1 MKRMLALIL
10 ALILLVSLSL
20 VMTSCTAKPKT
31 GVEVLQDVRVRK
43 ALSLAI
49 DRDYL
54 NETVW
59 NSSRMPA
66 YALVP
71 EGIIDTGVGTD
82 FRKAGGDLMTS
93 DYEKAVVEAKAL
105 LKQAGFADGKNFPV
119 LELAYNTNTG
129 HQQVC
134 EAVQA
139 MWKENLGITVEL
151 ASMEWNAFTEYRK
164 TADCEIARQGWLAD
178 YADASSFF
186 DLFLTDAGTNDGHYS
201 NAEYDKLVKEAKTS
215 TDQAK
220 RAELYHKAEKIIMDD
235 MPMIPIVFYAD
246 DLLAQTS
253 YTGYGVTATGNK
265 MFFAVSKPET
275 TVCVGSQPET
285 LDPNMNQTVDGMIY
299 VSHLFEGIYRQNV
312 DGSFSLGQAKEVKQD
327 GTKYTVTLRDDIFWS
342 DGKPVTAH
350 DFVFSW
356 RRLVD
361 PATASPY
368 GYIGADFF
376 KNGNDVLGGTVAPDQ
391 LSVKAIDD
399 KTLEFELA
407 SEFPFTNE
415 LLAFPSLMPLRED
428 IVSAASDSW
437 STVPETLISNGRY
450 VCDTIANESQI
461 ILKKNDKYWDNTS
474 TTVTTITFKLMSD
487 DNAILAAFKAG
498 ELDLVDSFP
507 SDELATLESTPEF
520 HRFGNLGLYYLQL
533 NNAGPVEAK

>member
-10 ALILLVSLSL
+10 ALIMLVSLTL

-31 GVEVLQDVRVRK
+31 GVEVLLDVRVRK

-54 NETVW
+54 NKTVW
-59 NSSRMPA
+59 NSSRVPA

-71 EGIIDTGVGTD
+71 EGIVDTGVGTD
-82 FRKAGGDLMTS
+82 FRKKGGDLINT
-93 DYEKAVVEAKAL
+93 DYAKAVDEAKAL
-105 LKQAGFADGKNFPV
+105 LKQAGFPDGKNFPI
-119 LELAYNTNTG
+119 LELAYNTSTE

-139 MWKENLGITVEL
+139 MWKDKLGITVEL
-151 ASMEWNAFTEYRK
+151 ASMEWNAFTAYRK
-164 TADCEIARQGWLAD
+164 TADSEIARQGWLAD

-201 NAEYDKLVKEAKTS
+201 NANYDKLVKEAKTS

-220 RAELYHKAEKIIMDD
+220 RADLYHQAEKIIMDD

-246 DLLAQTS
+246 DVLSQTS
-253 YTGYGVTATGNK
+253 YTGYGVTSTGNK
-265 MFFAVSKPET
+265 MFFAVSKPDT
-275 TVCVGSQPET
+275 TVCIGSQPAT
-285 LDPNMNQTVDGMIY
+285 LDPNMNETVDGMIY
-299 VSHLFEGIYRQNV
+299 VTHLFEGIYRQNV
-312 DGSFSLGQAKEVKQD
+312 DGSFSLGQATEVKHE

-342 DGKPVTAH
+342 DGKPVTAN

-361 PATASPY
+361 PATASSY

-376 KNGNDVLGGTVAPDQ
+376 KNGNDVLSGTITPDQ
-391 LSVKAIDD
+391 LSVKAVND

-428 IVSAASDSW
+428 IVSAAPESW
-437 STVPETLISNGRY
+437 STVPATLISNGRFI
-450 VCDTIANESQI
+450 CDTIDNENQI
-461 ILKKNDKYWDNTS
+461 IMKKNAAYWDNTS
-474 TTVTTITFKLMSD
+474 TTVNTITFKLMSD
-487 DNAILAAFKAG
+487 DNATLAAFKAG
-498 ELDLVDSFP
+498 ELDMIDRFP
-507 SDELATLESTPEF
+507 SDELASLEATPEF

-533 NNAGPVEAK
+533 NNAGPVKAK

>member
-1 MKRMLALIL
+1 MKRLLALIL
-10 ALILLVSLSL
+10 TLTLLVGLTL
-20 VMTSCTAKPKT
+20 AMTSCAAKPKT

-49 DRDYL
+49 DREYI
-54 NETVW
+54 NKTVW
-59 NSSRMPA
+59 NDSRMPA

-71 EGIIDTGVGTD
+71 EGIMDTAVGTD
-82 FRKAGGDLMTS
+82 FRKVGGNLMSS
-93 DYEKAVVEAKAL
+93 DYASAVIEAKAL
-105 LKQAGFADGKNFPV
+105 LKEAGFADGKNFPI
-119 LELAYNTNTG
+119 LEFSYNTNTG
-129 HQQVC
+129 HQQVA
-134 EAVQA
+134 ELVQA

-151 ASMEWNAFTEYRK
+151 TSMEWNAFTEYRK
-164 TADCEIARQGWLAD
+164 TSACEVARQGWLAD

-201 NAEYDKLVKEAKTS
+201 NTEYDKLVKEAKVS
-215 TDQAK
+215 TDPVK
-220 RAELYHKAEKIIMDD
+220 RADLYHQAEKIIMND

-246 DLLAQTS
+246 DLLAQTA
-253 YTGYGVTATGNK
+253 YQGYGVTSTGNK
-265 MFFAVSKPET
+265 MFFAVNKADT
-275 TVCVGSQPET
+275 AVCVGSQPET

-299 VSHLFEGIYRQNV
+299 VTHLFEGIYRQNV
-312 DGSFSLGQAKEVKQD
+312 DGSFSLGQAKEVTHV
-327 GTKYTVTLRDDIFWS
+327 GTKYTVVLRDDIFWS
-342 DGKPVTAH
+342 DGEPVKAQ
-350 DFVFSW
+350 DFVYSW

-376 KNGNDVLGGTVAPDQ
+376 KNGNDVLSGTITPDQ

-437 STVPETLISNGRY
+437 STKPETLIGNGRL
-450 VCDTIANESQI
+450 VCETIENENQI
-461 ILKKNDKYWDNTS
+461 IMKKNDKYWDSAS
-474 TTVTTITFKLMSD
+474 TTVNSITFKLMSD
-487 DNAILAAFKAG
+487 DNAILAAFKSG
-498 ELDLVDSFP
+498 DLDLVDSFP

-533 NNAGPVEAK
+533 NNAGPEKAK

>member
-10 ALILLVSLSL
+10 ALIMLMSLTL

-43 ALSLAI
+43 ALSLAV

-54 NETVW
+54 NKTVW

-82 FRKAGGDLMTS
+82 FRKSGGSLMTT
-93 DYEKAVVEAKAL
+93 DYAKAVDEAKAL
-105 LKQAGFADGKNFPV
+105 LKQAGFPDGKNFPI
-119 LELAYNTNTG
+119 LELAYNTSTE

-139 MWKENLGITVEL
+139 MWKDKLGITVEL

-186 DLFLTDAGTNDGHYS
+186 DLFLTGAGTNDGHYS
-201 NAEYDKLVKEAKTS
+201 NTNYDKLVKEAKTD

-220 RAELYHKAEKIIMDD
+220 RADLYHQAEKIIMDD

-246 DLLAQTS
+246 DLLAQTT

-265 MFFAVSKPET
+265 MFFAASKPET
-275 TVCVGSQPET
+275 TVCVGSQPAT
-285 LDPNMNQTVDGMIY
+285 LDPNMNETVDGMIY
-299 VSHLFEGIYRQNV
+299 VTHLFEGIYRQNV
-312 DGSFSLGQAKEVKQD
+312 DGSFSLGQAKEVKHE

-342 DGKPVTAH
+342 DGKPVTAN

-361 PATASPY
+361 PVTASSY

-376 KNGNDVLGGTVAPDQ
+376 KNGNDVLSGTVTPDQ
-391 LSVKAIDD
+391 LSVKAIND

-428 IVSAASDSW
+428 IVSAAPESW
-437 STVPETLISNGRY
+437 STVPETLISNGRF
-450 VCDTIANESQI
+450 VVDTIANESQI
-461 ILKKNDKYWDNTS
+461 IMKKNAAYWDNTS
-474 TTVTTITFKLMSD
+474 TTVNTITFKLMGD

-498 ELDLVDSFP
+498 ELDLIDRFP
-507 SDELATLESTPEF
+507 SDEMATLESTPEF

-533 NNAGPVEAK
+533 NNAEPVKTK